1 MLNLYVDKLSLSIEN
16 ALSKEIKVVVFFLT
30 YCARCFFFNPMERRR
45 SPVLQ
50 NRNPARFS
58 VIPGK
63 SNGNPG
69 EGVLAVTIETRLDR
83 GPGGLGLGVP
93 T

>member
-1 MLNLYVDKLSLSIEN
+1 
-16 ALSKEIKVVVFFLT
+16 
-30 YCARCFFFNPMERRR
+30 MERRR

-69 EGVLAVTIETRLDR
+69 EGVLAVTIKTRLDR